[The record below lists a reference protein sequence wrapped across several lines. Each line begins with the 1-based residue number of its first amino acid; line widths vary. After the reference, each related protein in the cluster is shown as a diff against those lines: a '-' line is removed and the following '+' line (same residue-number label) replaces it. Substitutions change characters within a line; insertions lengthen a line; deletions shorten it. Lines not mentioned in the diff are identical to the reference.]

1 MCNMSFTSL
10 STYNIKDVLLSL
22 HSEDDDNCNIF
33 IWSNKLMVKDC
44 LENYSNDQIFP
55 DGKVSVNIYQENWNE
70 LHIEYKVKLF
80 FNYRNVDILKCYQYI
95 KFNEDGIEYDKFNI
109 SFRESDLVNTVS
121 NIGVD
126 SKEVKKRV
134 KKVID
139 EMSMNIRKTLNKAS
153 TQSNFD
159 GSLEYYKWE
168 STNGKQIEASLAK
181 NTMELTLTQKISSK
195 TDNFINDIKK
205 KFR

>member
-1 MCNMSFTSL
+1 
-10 STYNIKDVLLSL
+10 
-22 HSEDDDNCNIF
+22 
-33 IWSNKLMVKDC
+33 MVKDC